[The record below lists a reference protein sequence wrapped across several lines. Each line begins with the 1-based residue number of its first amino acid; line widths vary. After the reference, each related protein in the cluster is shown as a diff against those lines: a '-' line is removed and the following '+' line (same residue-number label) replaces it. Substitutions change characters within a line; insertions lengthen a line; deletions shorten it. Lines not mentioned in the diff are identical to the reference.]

1 MSIPE
6 PMNRAH
12 VEAALARAGLNLS
25 PEQVDEI
32 HRISGYVR
40 EYLAELNVER
50 PMSVEPALTFKMPV
64 P

>member
-1 MSIPE
+1 MSTPE
-6 PMNRAH
+6 PMKRAH
-12 VEAALARAGLNLS
+12 VEAALERAGLRLS
-25 PEQVDEI
+25 PEQVDEL

-40 EYLAELNVER
+40 DYLAELNVER

>member
-1 MSIPE
+1 MSAPE
-6 PMNRAH
+6 PMNRVH
-12 VEAALARAGLNLS
+12 VEAALEQAGLRLS
-25 PEQVDEI
+25 TEQVDEI

-40 EYLAELNVER
+40 DYLAELNVER

>member
-1 MSIPE
+1 MSAPE

-12 VEAALARAGLNLS
+12 VEAALERAGLRLS
-25 PEQVDEI
+25 TEQVDEI

-40 EYLAELNVER
+40 DYLAKLNVER
-50 PMSVEPALTFKMPV
+50 PMSVETALTFKMPV